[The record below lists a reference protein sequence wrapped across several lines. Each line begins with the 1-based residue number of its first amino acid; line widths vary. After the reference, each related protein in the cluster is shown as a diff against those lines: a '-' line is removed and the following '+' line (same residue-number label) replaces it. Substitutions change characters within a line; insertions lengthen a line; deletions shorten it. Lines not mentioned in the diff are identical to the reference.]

1 MSSIL
6 NFISYTGIYCIPI
19 VMYVVRAYCDYMIPE
34 AMENEKLNI
43 CVWIFSF
50 MIGGLVSLDIFSRNA
65 TAKANGK
72 TRFCIPNGMAIFGGC
87 NTPEYTS
94 TRYKYLYPQV
104 PKHLLHKVPVPGS
117 YVLGKHQGQY
127 VCTPSLNLQGKHI
140 FIFGGSGTGKS
151 STMLLPDLILNL
163 RSGVKKQPSDG
174 YAELSALIIDIK
186 GELSAKSSK
195 KDDPSVL
202 IFDPSDHSTLG
213 YDPFFLLD
221 ENSTLEKIY
230 QTMEII
236 AISLIAIPPKEA
248 GEIWKPKARQ
258 LLAGLLTY
266 EYDTGCRSLIDC
278 IDKIHSQPIEDLLNE
293 IKEQSTPDKVYYRTL
308 SSFFG
313 LAAETLGGIET
324 NMSQHIELF
333 TKNSQI
339 QYSLRDNPKKFSPRT
354 LDEEIPYE
362 IFVRVKESELTKYRD
377 ILMLILNQTFSY
389 FEDRDFDTA
398 TSKRGILTV
407 IDELSRVSSDGPIDR
422 LSDVLRTGRSRGISC
437 ILLSQSMEGLTR
449 AYNHDDLIDMLQNCS
464 YVSTLDGSPSIQ
476 KYFIG
481 AAGRYQEMST
491 SRQCSGKAENV
502 SYSYREKD
510 ILIPAD
516 FSNLKQPSHN
526 EVLVLSK
533 DDGGFF
539 RLKKVPYYSDPFFKQ
554 KADDIKKSRT

>member
-1 MSSIL
+1 MNLIL

-19 VMYVVRAYCDYMIPE
+19 VIYAIRAYCNYMIPE
-34 AMENEKLNI
+34 AIANDKVNV

-50 MIGGLVSLDIFSRNA
+50 MLGGLISLDIFSRNA

-87 NTPEYTS
+87 NAPEYTS

-104 PKHLLHKVPVPGS
+104 PKHLLHKAPVPGS
-117 YVLGKHQGQY
+117 YVLGKHQGHY
-127 VCTPSLNLQGKHI
+127 VCTPSLNIQGKHI

-163 RSGVKKQPSDG
+163 RSGIKEQPTDG
-174 YAELSALIIDIK
+174 YAQLSALIIDIK

-202 IFDPSDHSTLG
+202 IFDPSDRTTLG
-213 YDPFFLLD
+213 YDPFFLLND
-221 ENSTLEKIY
+221 NSTLEAIY

-236 AISLIAIPPKEA
+236 AVSLIAIPPKEA

-278 IDKIHSQPIEDLLNE
+278 IDKIHSQPIEDLLNQ
-293 IKEQSTPDKVYYRTL
+293 IKEESTPDKIYYRTL

-313 LAAETLGGIET
+313 MAVETLSGIEA
-324 NMSQHIELF
+324 NMSQNTELF
-333 TKNSQI
+333 TKDSNI
-339 QYSLRDNPKKFSPRT
+339 KFALHDNPNKFSPKT
-354 LDEEIPYE
+354 LDAEIPYE
-362 IFVRVKESELTKYRD
+362 IFIRIKESELTKYKD
-377 ILMLILNQTFSY
+377 VLMLILNQSFSY
-389 FEDRDFDTA
+389 FEDRDFDSSTN
-398 TSKRGILTV
+398 KRGILMC
-407 IDELSRVSSDGPIDR
+407 IDELSRVCSNGPIDR

-437 ILLSQSMEGLTR
+437 LLLSQSWEGLTR
-449 AYNHDDLIDMLQNCS
+449 AYSHDEITDMLQNCS
-464 YVSTLDGSPSIQ
+464 YVCTLDGSPNIQ
-476 KYFIG
+476 KYFIN
-481 AAGRYQEMST
+481 AAGKYQEMST
-491 SRQCSGKAENV
+491 NRMCSGKAENV
-502 SYSYREKD
+502 AYSYREKD

-516 FSNLKQPSHN
+516 FNNLKQPSHN
-526 EVLVLSK
+526 EVLILSK

-539 RLKKVPYYSDPFFKQ
+539 RLKKTPYYSDKFFKP
-554 KADDIKKSRT
+554 KADTIK